1 MSIRYLSTLSVLVSL
16 LISPPA
22 LAEVTL
28 ATAINSA
35 FDLQM
40 KGSLSEARREVG
52 KGMAREG
59 DALLSDAPEVGVMY
73 MSDEPGSQDGYR
85 EYEATL
91 ALPVWR
97 FGEKSASQQL
107 SEDMLAQADSEHA
120 AMKWQAASEVLDS
133 VWSLREAESEQA
145 LAMKQ
150 WESAR
155 ALEANIKKRLDA
167 GEVARADWL
176 LAQQETASREEKYRL
191 AHLHYSQAMTLWEGL
206 TGLNQLPSDLD
217 SIERVEKTSLED
229 HPLYLNSEQMLSVA
243 RSHSKRERKSLQ
255 SSPVVTL
262 YAKRERGLELEPWND
277 SMGVQYTLPIGK
289 THVSTD
295 LAKAEMA
302 VTEAMVELSNLQ
314 RSLQY
319 QHRKATVELNQIES
333 ALELARR
340 VDELARTRVDVS
352 ERAFQM
358 GEMELFLLMQARQDA
373 DIAANNL
380 EKILIKHKRAISLYN
395 LSLGVLP
402 Q

>member
-1 MSIRYLSTLSVLVSL
+1 MLIRYLSTLGVLASL
-16 LISPPA
+16 LISPLA
-22 LAEVTL
+22 LAEATL
-28 ATAINSA
+28 VTAINSA
-35 FDLQM
+35 FDIQM

-59 DALLSDAPEVGVMY
+59 GALLSDAPEVGLLY
-73 MSDEPGSQDGYR
+73 MSDELGGQYGYR

-120 AMKWQAASEVLDS
+120 AMKWQVAAEVLDS
-133 VWSLREAESEQA
+133 VWSLREAESAQT
-145 LAMKQ
+145 LAVKQ

-155 ALEANIKKRLDA
+155 ALETNIKKRLDA
-167 GEVARADWL
+167 GEVAQADWI

-191 AHLHYSQAMTLWEGL
+191 AHLNYLQAMTLWEGL

-243 RSHSKRERKSLQ
+243 RSQSQRERKSLQ
-255 SSPVVTL
+255 SPPVVTL
-262 YAKRERGLELEPWND
+262 YAKRDRGLEVDPWNE
-277 SMGVQYTLPIGK
+277 SMGVQFTLPIGK
-289 THVSTD
+289 THVATD

-302 VTEAMVELSNLQ
+302 VTEAMVELNTLQ

-319 QHRKATVELNQIES
+319 QHRKATVELTQIES
-333 ALELARR
+333 ALELAHR
-340 VDELARTRVDVS
+340 VDELARARVDVT
-352 ERAFQM
+352 ERAFEM
-358 GEMELFLLMQARQDA
+358 GEMELFLVLRARLDA